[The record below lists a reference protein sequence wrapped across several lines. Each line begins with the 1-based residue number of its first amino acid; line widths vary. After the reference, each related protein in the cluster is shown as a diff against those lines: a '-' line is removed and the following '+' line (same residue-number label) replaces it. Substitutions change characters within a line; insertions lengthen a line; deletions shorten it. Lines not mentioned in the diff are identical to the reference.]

1 MLVFL
6 VTNDYHSSMS
16 NNNKVSQGGSN
27 TMYKNLKSKNQ
38 GFTIIEVLIVLAIAG
53 LIMLIVFLA
62 VPALQRNS
70 RNNARTQSATKVA
83 AAMTDCLSNRNYV
96 FTSCASAAA
105 LNNPVGTGD
114 ALSTVSFGGAAYS
127 QTDARIVNS
136 GSVVCHTDGSAP
148 TAGGGPRSFVVTFQ
162 LEGAGG
168 GAGLNRCIGA

>member
-6 VTNDYHSSMS
+6 VTNDYHSSMN

-70 RNNARTQSATKVA
+70 RNNARNSDGSRWVSAVTE
-83 AAMTDCLSNRNYV
+83 CLSNRNYD
-96 FTSCASAAA
+96 TASCDSVAELNLGTLNHITA
-105 LNNPVGTGD
+105 L
-114 ALSTVSFGGAAYS
+114 
-127 QTDARIVNS
+127 
-136 GSVVCHTDGSAP
+136 
-148 TAGGGPRSFVVTFQ
+148 GGPNMNAATITFNQ
-162 LEGAGG
+162 QCNAAGSDNG
-168 GAGLNRCIGA
+168 GAGTSTRNFTIRYELEPGGAVNRRCLNG